1 VGSRIS
7 SYRHASPAGAT
18 LVTFLATSGGDQ
30 WASILRQLRAF
41 RESVDGAFPGRFAWL
56 AEESLHCTLRA
67 LDTPASPDPPAPAP
81 ARTLACLP
89 CLEMDRARAP
99 IQSWATRVSMWGC
112 FL

>member
-30 WASILRQLRAF
+30 WASVLRQLRAF

-67 LDTPASPDPPAPAP
+67 LDTPASPDYDPRVGGWDTNKPTDSERLQ
-81 ARTLACLP
+81 RT
-89 CLEMDRARAP
+89 
-99 IQSWATRVSMWGC
+99 S
-112 FL
+112 

>member
-1 VGSRIS
+1 MSGLDYERAIKDQA
-7 SYRHASPAGAT
+7 RRLGMDPDRDQE
-18 LVTFLATSGGDQ
+18 FL
-30 WASILRQLRAF
+30 
-41 RESVDGAFPGRFAWL
+41 WL